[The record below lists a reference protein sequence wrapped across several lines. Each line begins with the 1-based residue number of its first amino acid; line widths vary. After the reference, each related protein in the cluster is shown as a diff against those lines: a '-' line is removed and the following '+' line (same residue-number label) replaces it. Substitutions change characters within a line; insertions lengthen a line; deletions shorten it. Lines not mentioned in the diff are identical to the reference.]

1 MNLNDIFN
9 FLNFYINKFTGSWYT
24 IEELEDLLDFGQMAL
39 YSDLKPKYATSQLI
53 KDALSP
59 FRDTYNFTT
68 QISGYVIVPDS
79 TYLDLLDIQIYFQVS
94 NRTVYY
100 PVDLV
105 NEDTRAQRLN
115 SQIDPV
121 TITSPIGEQ
130 TAPRTFRL
138 YPIGVYNGNVTYL
151 RRPIKPVF
159 GYSVISGRIIVY
171 DPNTSTQLEWRE
183 TEIPSIIIKALSS
196 IGINIGSQEVMQWS
210 EIKSQ
215 QNYLNTNSQ
224 YWQ

>member
-59 FRDTYNFTT
+59 FRETYNFTT

-210 EIKSQ
+210 EIKCQ
-215 QNYLNTNSQ
+215 QNYLNTNRQ
-224 YWQ
+224 

>member
-59 FRDTYNFTT
+59 FRETYNFTT

-94 NRTVYY
+94 NRTGYY

-215 QNYLNTNSQ
+215 QNYLNTNRQ
-224 YWQ
+224 

>member
-59 FRDTYNFTT
+59 FRETYNFTT

-138 YPIGVYNGNVTYL
+138 YPIGVYNGNVTYF

-215 QNYLNTNSQ
+215 QNYLNTNRQ
-224 YWQ
+224 